1 MGVASFAPDLDH
13 LNVLCLC
20 GAILVLAPVNLKS
33 LKAMALH
40 LFVSAATKMVP
51 AEGVHRHTHTHT
63 DTHTHTETDR
73 HTHTHRDTHIDTHTH
88 RHIHTHTQRERH
100 THTQTDTDTHTHT
113 QTMTTPKFALWLH
126 QLSDLAAVSP
136 DGAVN
141 QQTDSVVVLSPEQ
154 RRDVVDEL
162 KRQEVCAV
170 ECQGNLWNKRHTQD
184 QSQLLSSSSREHTHT
199 HILLPHP
206 LPIYSHFY
214 TCAVGK
220 G

>member
-73 HTHTHRDTHIDTHTH
+73 DRK
-88 RHIHTHTQRERH
+88 RQ
-100 THTQTDTDTHTHT
+100 TDTHTERAKNLMFIHLRS
-113 QTMTTPKFALWLH
+113 QSK
-126 QLSDLAAVSP
+126 P
-136 DGAVN
+136 DAGYPN
-141 QQTDSVVVLSPEQ
+141 RP
-154 RRDVVDEL
+154 
-162 KRQEVCAV
+162 
-170 ECQGNLWNKRHTQD
+170 
-184 QSQLLSSSSREHTHT
+184 
-199 HILLPHP
+199 
-206 LPIYSHFY
+206 
-214 TCAVGK
+214 
-220 G
+220 